1 MENHS
6 RDRVINKDRMRIV
19 KMEKIH
25 AGRKSKLSKHF
36 GSICMTQN
44 QNGLETLT
52 EKGISPE
59 GKLFPPERIHPF
71 LFITCL
77 IK

>member
-25 AGRKSKLSKHF
+25 AGCKSKLSKHF
-36 GSICMTQN
+36 GLICMTQN

-52 EKGISPE
+52 EKALAPKANFSH
-59 GKLFPPERIHPF
+59 LCVFT
-71 LFITCL
+71 LSSL
-77 IK
+77 

>member
-25 AGRKSKLSKHF
+25 AGCKSKLSKHF

-52 EKGISPE
+52 EKTLAPKANFSH
-59 GKLFPPERIHPF
+59 LCVFT
-71 LFITCL
+71 LSSL
-77 IK
+77 